1 MLQDKPPTGD
11 QFTAYDRQHAKTYL
25 RLLDAEAAGASWQ
38 VVVRKLFKLDPGA
51 DPERLQRMHAAHLA
65 RAQWLRDGGYKHLLQ

>member
-1 MLQDKPPTGD
+1 MLEPLPPTGD
-11 QFTAYDRQHAKTYL
+11 QLTAYDREHAKTYL
-25 RLLDAEAAGASWQ
+25 RLLDAEAAGAAWQ
-38 VVVRKLFKLDPGA
+38 DVVRKLFNLDPNA